1 MRLSNFMNRLD
12 KLLIMGLV
20 SVAGAFHIG
29 ETDLIEKLSDN
40 SENAARRT
48 RIERKID
55 ENDKKP
61 LYFIDRGE
69 IGTLLSEGKGSNSGD
84 LNRDGYPD
92 FICVGNEKMKYFQN
106 DKGRLFF
113 EREFEILGR
122 GRVLDYKIA
131 YGSKVVIEDLN
142 GDSREDIC
150 VIDSNKKIRY
160 FERTR

>member
-1 MRLSNFMNRLD
+1 MNRLD
-12 KLLIMGLV
+12 RLLVMGLV

-29 ETDLIEKLSDN
+29 EIDLIERLSDN

-48 RIERKID
+48 RVERKID

-84 LNRDGYPD
+84 LNGDGYLD
-92 FICVGNEKMKYFQN
+92 FIHVVDEKMKYFQN

-113 EREFEILGR
+113 EREFEILGK
-122 GRVLDYKIA
+122 GRVLDYEIA
-131 YGSKVVIEDLN
+131 DGSKVVIGDIN

-150 VIDSNKKIRY
+150 VIGPNKNVRY
-160 FERTR
+160 FERAR

>member
-1 MRLSNFMNRLD
+1 MNRLD
-12 KLLIMGLV
+12 RLLVVGLV

-48 RIERKID
+48 RVERKID

-84 LNRDGYPD
+84 LNGDGYLD
-92 FICVGNEKMKYFQN
+92 FIYVVDEKMKYFQN
-106 DKGRLFF
+106 DKERLFF
-113 EREFEILGR
+113 EREFEILGK

-131 YGSKVVIEDLN
+131 DGSKVVIEDLN

-150 VIDSNKKIRY
+150 VIGSNKNVRY
-160 FERTR
+160 FERVR